1 MSKIAGAMAALGVVA
16 GLGVAALPM
25 ASYAAESAPVTIR
38 ATVDSSIAVS
48 TDGVD
53 LVDFGNIDK
62 GSGENIQ
69 TIAVTVTGTVTNYNL
84 GVMDYD
90 DNTNMVNVT
99 TPTSTSVIPT
109 LGDGATTLTGGCW
122 GFRSEDR
129 HVSNNAWKGMP
140 KYGGT
145 DADKNIVDVGKL
157 DTTSGS
163 VTNVQFGIN
172 LNGLTQ
178 TLDNGTYEDKVIF
191 TATDADTTVTP

>member
-53 LVDFGNIDK
+53 LVDFGTIDK
-62 GSGENIQ
+62 SSGENIQ
-69 TIAVTVTGTVTNYNL
+69 TIAVTVTGTVTKYNL

-90 DNTNMVNVT
+90 DNTDMVNVT
-99 TPTSTSVIPT
+99 NTTSTTTIKT
-109 LGDGATTLTGGCW
+109 LRTGVNTLTGGW

-129 HVSNNAWKGMP
+129 HVSDNQWKGMP
-140 KYGGT
+140 AYNAT
-145 DADKNIVDVGKL
+145 DADKNIVDGGTL
-157 DTTSGS
+157 DTANGS

-172 LNGLTQ
+172 LDGL

-191 TATDADTTVTP
+191 TATDATVAGP

>member
-38 ATVDSSIAVS
+38 ATVNSSIAVS

-53 LVDFGNIDK
+53 LVDFGTIDK
-62 GSGENIQ
+62 SSGENIQ
-69 TIAVTVTGTVTNYNL
+69 TIAVTVTGTVTKYNL

-90 DNTNMVNVT
+90 DNTDMVNVT
-99 TPTSTSVIPT
+99 NTTSTTTIKT
-109 LGDGATTLTGGCW
+109 LDTEVNTLTGGW

-129 HVSNNAWKGMP
+129 HVSDNQWKGMP
-140 KYGGT
+140 AYNAT
-145 DADKNIVDVGKL
+145 DADKNIVDGGTL
-157 DTTSGS
+157 DTANGS

-172 LNGLTQ
+172 LDGL

-191 TATDADTTVTP
+191 TATDATVAGP

>member
-53 LVDFGNIDK
+53 LVDFGTIDK
-62 GSGENIQ
+62 SSGENIQ
-69 TIAVTVTGTVTNYNL
+69 TIAVTVTGTVTKYNL

-90 DNTNMVNVT
+90 DDTAMVNVT
-99 TPTSTSVIPT
+99 NTTSTTTIET
-109 LGDGATTLTGGCW
+109 LGPGVNTLTRGW

-129 HVSNNAWKGMP
+129 HVSDNQWKGMP
-140 KYGGT
+140 AYNAT
-145 DADKNIVDVGKL
+145 DADKNIVDGGTL
-157 DTTSGS
+157 DTANGS

-172 LNGLTQ
+172 LNGLP
-178 TLDNGTYEDKVIF
+178 LDNGTYEDKVIF
-191 TATDADTTVTP
+191 TATDATVAGP

>member
-53 LVDFGNIDK
+53 LVDFGTIDK
-62 GSGENIQ
+62 SSGENIQ
-69 TIAVTVTGTVTNYNL
+69 TIAVTVTGTVTKYNL

-90 DNTNMVNVT
+90 DNTDMVNVT
-99 TPTSTSVIPT
+99 NTTSTTTIKT
-109 LGDGATTLTGGCW
+109 LDPGVNTLTGGW

-129 HVSNNAWKGMP
+129 HVSDNQWKSMPAYNA
-140 KYGGT
+140 T
-145 DADKNIVDVGKL
+145 DADKNIVDGGTL
-157 DTTSGS
+157 DTANGS

-172 LNGLTQ
+172 LNGLP
-178 TLDNGTYEDKVIF
+178 LDNGTYEDKVIF
-191 TATDADTTVTP
+191 TATDATVAGP

>member
-109 LGDGATTLTGGCW
+109 LGDGATTLTGGW

>member
-109 LGDGATTLTGGCW
+109 LGDGATTLTGGW

-157 DTTSGS
+157 DTTGGS

>member
-69 TIAVTVTGTVTNYNL
+69 TIAVTVTGTVTNYSL
-84 GVMDYD
+84 GVMVYD
-90 DNTNMVNVT
+90 KNTNMV
-99 TPTSTSVIPT
+99 
-109 LGDGATTLTGGCW
+109 
-122 GFRSEDR
+122 
-129 HVSNNAWKGMP
+129 
-140 KYGGT
+140 
-145 DADKNIVDVGKL
+145 
-157 DTTSGS
+157 
-163 VTNVQFGIN
+163 
-172 LNGLTQ
+172 
-178 TLDNGTYEDKVIF
+178 KV
-191 TATDADTTVTP
+191 

>member
-53 LVDFGNIDK
+53 LVDFGTIDK
-62 GSGENIQ
+62 SSGENIQ
-69 TIAVTVTGTVTNYNL
+69 TIAVTVTGTVTKYNL

-90 DNTNMVNVT
+90 DNTDMVNVT
-99 TPTSTSVIPT
+99 NTTSTTTIKT
-109 LGDGATTLTGGCW
+109 LDTEVNTLTGGW

-129 HVSNNAWKGMP
+129 HVSDNQWKGMP
-140 KYGGT
+140 AYNAT
-145 DADKNIVDVGKL
+145 DADKNIVDGGTL
-157 DTTSGS
+157 DTANGS

-172 LNGLTQ
+172 LDGL

-191 TATDADTTVTP
+191 TATDATVAGP

>member
-90 DNTNMVNVT
+90 DNTDMVNVT
-99 TPTSTSVIPT
+99 NTSSTSKIET
-109 LGDGATTLTGGCW
+109 LGTGVTTLTGGW

-129 HVSNNAWKGMP
+129 HVSNNAWQGMP
-140 KYGGT
+140 EYGGT
-145 DADKNIVDVGKL
+145 DADKNIVDGGKL

-172 LNGLTQ
+172 LNGLT
-178 TLDNGTYEDKVIF
+178 LDNGTYEDKVIF
-191 TATDADTTVTP
+191 TATDADATVTP